1 MNAMNLRSAAVAVCV
16 LLTST
21 AARAAQRVAVLP
33 VSGVNIHAGYLEAAH
48 DILRDHL
55 MSTHQFEVV
64 NVPGAPPDH
73 ELTPQEAVELGR
85 SSQSQVVLVTHIV
98 HLAGKSRVRV
108 TAFRTGDG
116 SLAHTDSMVTAGGPD
131 DLDPV
136 LRRLAVGFATGKP
149 VAATGEIDSVTQ
161 NEADPYLKQMATKVF
176 GLRLGAIVPVN
187 RPNGETAPATGVG
200 LFWLYDAREFMGEVW
215 ADFFHSSQKITTFDL
230 GIGGYYP
237 FTRKNVT
244 PYVGVGTAWSSAN
257 LGGGGASGMR
267 VHLAGGVLVG
277 RLWSVQFR
285 AELGYFF
292 NLFGEENLERT
303 STTYGHGPMFTFGL
317 GF

>member
-1 MNAMNLRSAAVAVCV
+1 MNAMKLRIAVAVCV
-16 LLTST
+16 FLASS

-55 MSTHQFEVV
+55 MTTHQFDVV

-73 ELTPQEAVELGR
+73 ELTAQEAVEAGR
-85 SSQSQVVLVTHIV
+85 ASGSEMVLVTHIV
-98 HLAGKSRVRV
+98 HLSGKSRVRLTV
-108 TAFRTGDG
+108 FRTGDG

-149 VAATGEIDSVTQ
+149 ATTTGEIDSVTQ
-161 NEADPYLKQMATKVF
+161 NEADPYLKQMATKIF
-176 GLRLGAIVPVN
+176 GIRLGAIIPVN
-187 RPNGETAPATGVG
+187 RPEGETTPATGLG

-215 ADFFHSSQKITTFDL
+215 IDFFHASDSITTFDV

-244 PYVGVGTAWSSAN
+244 PYVGLGGAWSFAN
-257 LGGGGASGMR
+257 LGGGGASGVR
-267 VHLAGGVLVG
+267 THVGAGVLMG

-285 AELGYFF
+285 AEAGYFF
-292 NLFGEENLERT
+292 NLFGEENRERT
-303 STTYGHGPMFTFGL
+303 VKSYGHGPMLTLGL